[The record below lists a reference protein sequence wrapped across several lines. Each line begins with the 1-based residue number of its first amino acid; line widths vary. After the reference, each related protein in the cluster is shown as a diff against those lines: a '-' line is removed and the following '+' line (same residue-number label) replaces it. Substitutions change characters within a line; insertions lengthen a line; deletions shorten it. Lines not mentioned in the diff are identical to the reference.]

1 MQIRRIGRWLLL
13 ALLLAAAVFM
23 QGDATRSAPS
33 LPPDQPTTL
42 ARDFVYPDE
51 LPARAPDPVTPGV
64 TLKSEARPRSAA
76 SSPPPLAYPQGKEQY
91 TSFSGAV
98 YTLNALAG
106 RHVTLLVPD
115 RWLDPAVLPAPEL
128 WRLVDSAD
136 LTYDL
141 YRSLTGSEPRGDGP
155 VRVAVVQIDPSLAE
169 LAVVG
174 HKGVELADTAQTLD
188 RMRDELTRR
197 PTFGPLAH
205 GLQHNFDLNSSY
217 VARSPAD
224 AHAWTTLLDAAA
236 RQFGRQP
243 DATRAPDD
251 YATQS
256 PAPLDDYLNAAT
268 SAWSQFTPGQPPGDA
283 DVIWA
288 AVLTR
293 IGRAAGP
300 AFWPS
305 YFAALGAS
313 VSTSPPPG
321 DSTPQ
326 QKDDLYWLAVSRAL
340 GRNASCAAAYFKWP
354 LSGAASAQLASAYG
368 DLPAP
373 VCADLDKDGFTP
385 LSGDCD
391 DRDASTYPGAKESG
405 DGKDQNCN
413 GVASE
418 LDVPERDLTPD
429 PSGDLSP
436 DAALNSQ
443 LTPGQRLVA
452 TLADAADADSVIF
465 TLPDTTPA
473 DPDGNADVL
482 ILTRSSSP
490 SSLLSVAVS
499 SADGTPTGITL
510 QHPNSY
516 LAALHH
522 LRAGR
527 PQRLRLTVSRADFGS
542 RSPVQYELYVGE
554 DPRPL
559 PGEPKLGQPASDPT
573 GARTLTAEWDEQT
586 WTRLSLSGVTHIRYW
601 LSGLGWAATV
611 PASRQTRA
619 VVTPSAAVSS
629 YRVQAVK
636 EDPAGGWYHPLT
648 PVSQPLFF
656 SAADQA
662 PAAQAPV
669 SNTRATIPRAA
680 PLPASARPAPSRRA
694 RACLAPSTIITA
706 EFAAPSAATDWL
718 AAPSEGVTDSNGQVH
733 YPREK
738 LGWRLTVSS
747 SPAELI
753 SVTNAGP
760 DPNNLQPRIRITA
773 VTGPDL
779 KPGDSTVT
787 VTRDSTVVAS
797 FTACVAAISP
807 AVWADAAGYAIGL
820 AGTAGSPMPAS
831 ALSFSSPEIAP
842 LLSARPVTLFGTGF
856 RAAPDT
862 DPSNNVG
869 LSSPNVAETY
879 SPASVVLKDGS
890 GRILTAK
897 VTYVGPPAQ
906 GPFGLDQIVVYV
918 PAEAATAGEVEIHFT
933 TAAGASLPATDESVK
948 VRVAP

>member
-13 ALLLAAAVFM
+13 ALLLAAAVLM
-23 QGDATRSAPS
+23 EGDATRSAPS
-33 LPPDQPTTL
+33 LPPDRPTTL

-51 LPARAPDPVTPGV
+51 LPARAPDSVTPGV
-64 TLKSEARPRSAA
+64 TPKSEARQRAA
-76 SSPPPLAYPQGKEQY
+76 ATSPPPLAYPLSKAQY
-91 TSFSGAV
+91 TSFSGAT

-115 RWLDPAVLPAPEL
+115 RWLEPAVLPAPEL

-136 LTYDL
+136 YIYDL

-155 VRVAVVQIDPSLAE
+155 VRIAVVGMSPGLAE

-188 RMRDELTRR
+188 RMRDELTKR

-236 RQFGRQP
+236 RQFGRHP
-243 DATRAPDD
+243 DATLAPDD
-251 YATQS
+251 YAAQS

-268 SAWSQFTPGQPPGDA
+268 SAWSQFAPGQPPGDA
-283 DVIWA
+283 DSIWA

-340 GRNASCAAAYFKWP
+340 GRNASCAARYFKWP
-354 LSGAASAQLASAYG
+354 LGGAASAQLTSAYG
-368 DLPAP
+368 DLPAA
-373 VCADLDKDGFTP
+373 VCADLDQDGFAP
-385 LSGDCD
+385 VSGDCD
-391 DRDASTYPGAKESG
+391 DSDASTYPGAREAG
-405 DGKDQNCN
+405 DGKDHNCN

-418 LDVPERDLTPD
+418 RDVPERDLAPA

-436 DAALNSQ
+436 DAALNRQ
-443 LTPGQRLVA
+443 LALGQRLVA
-452 TLADAADADSVIF
+452 TLADAADADSVIL
-465 TLPDTTPA
+465 TLPDTTSA
-473 DPDGNADVL
+473 APDGNADVV

-490 SSLLSVAVS
+490 SALLSVAVS
-499 SADGTPTGITL
+499 YADGTPTGITL
-510 QHPNSY
+510 RQPNSY

-527 PQRLRLTVSRADFGS
+527 PQRLRLTVSRADSGS
-542 RSPVQYELYVGE
+542 TSPVSYELYVGE

-559 PGEPKLGQPASDPT
+559 PGEPKLGQPASDPS

-601 LSGLGWAATV
+601 LSGQGWAATV

-619 VVTPSAAVSS
+619 VATPSAAVSS
-629 YRVQAVK
+629 DRVQAVK
-636 EDPAGGWYHPLT
+636 EDPAGGWYQPLT

-656 SAADQA
+656 DAADQA

-669 SNTRATIPRAA
+669 SNTRAAIPRAA
-680 PLPASARPAPSRRA
+680 PLPASARPAPSRRP

-718 AAPSEGVTDSNGQVH
+718 AAPSEGVTDSIGQVH

-747 SPAELI
+747 SPTELI

-779 KPGDSTVT
+779 RPGDSTVT
-787 VTRDSTVVAS
+787 VTRDSTTVAS

-820 AGTAGSPMPAS
+820 AGTAGSPLPAS
-831 ALSFSSPEIAP
+831 ALGFSSPEIAP

-862 DPSNNVG
+862 DPSNSVG

-879 SPASVVLKDGS
+879 SPASIVLKDGS

-897 VTYVGPPAQ
+897 VTYVGPAAQ

-918 PAEAATAGEVEIHFT
+918 PAEAAAAGEVEIHLT
-933 TAAGASLPATDESVK
+933 TAAGASLPAAAESVK
-948 VRVAP
+948 VRVTP